1 MIFGAAAGYSLRSF
15 PEVAMRIF
23 RSIVLSLA
31 AFLFTTAAA
40 FAQYDTATVLGT
52 VFDAS
57 GAIVPGSKI
66 TLRNTATGVTA
77 MRTANGSG
85 EYEFTSVLPGDYVL
99 TTSAAGFQPETTA
112 FSVEVG
118 ARQRVDMKLQLGS
131 ATETVTVTSAAA
143 ELETDTSDNG
153 YTVQPREIVNLP
165 LNGREYADL
174 AKLTPGVHVST
185 TENESTTSRDASYN
199 VNGLRSSWNNFIL
212 DGLDNNSYGVDN
224 QGFSNQAIQPVLD
237 AVNEFRVTTD
247 NYSAEYGRAGGAI
260 INAATKSGTSQFH
273 GAAWDFIRNPAANAV
288 GPFPLTPG
296 SVPGP
301 NQNQFGGVF
310 GGPLP
315 LHWITRTGKTFF
327 FIDYEGVR
335 RTQHAP
341 LTATIPTPAQLTA
354 LLSGTTPFYD
364 SVGKVIPLVNPYT
377 TTYSASTPL
386 PGGIIPSSSL
396 VPFAKIVLTNLLNI
410 QNVAGQTAVAGTNF
424 TSNPAATLNSDKG
437 DGRFDW
443 AINER
448 ESFFVRY
455 SSRAGNVVD
464 PSPIPAPDYGKSNGN
479 TYQANQQIASG
490 YTRVLTPMSAL
501 DARIGFTWSQANRK
515 PFNLGGDN
523 ILADAGIPNAPTDPT
538 VSGGLNTQ
546 SITGFTQLGRSASTP
561 TTVNPFVIDPKINY
575 SLLHGKHSLK
585 FGYEYQ
591 HVSTVIS
598 NTHPQ
603 FGTDT
608 YKGLFT
614 QGKNTAPKLASSGV
628 TDPAYKQAWALA
640 DFAFGARSQYELSNN
655 TFVTDN
661 MRLHSAYA
669 QDDWRALSNLTLNIG
684 LRYEF
689 TTPVWES
696 SNELSNFNPA
706 TQQLT
711 LATPG
716 SLYNRGLVNPNW
728 LNFAPRF
735 GFSYS
740 VNPKTVIRGGFGIG
754 FVQFNR
760 VAGANELAS
769 NLPTSIDVPV
779 AQFAPAAKTGAQSL
793 CTSPQTQAPGS
804 CFMTTQQGYPNS
816 LLATPTAPYNLL
828 LNTPTYVPAHTPT
841 TYVESFQIN
850 VQREIANNLIFSI
863 GYVGN
868 AGVHELL
875 LADANQ
881 ATPNNVAG
889 SLTVQS
895 RRPYNGANC
904 CADISMAFN
913 EGHSNYNSL
922 QAKLEKRYS
931 NGLYLINSF
940 TWSHAMDDA
949 SGHLEDGSGDTEY
962 VNIYNLTADRGRSSY
977 DQPLNETLA
986 ITYDLPYG
994 KGRRFGSG
1002 APYLLQAIAG
1012 GWQTSV
1018 INQYT
1023 SGLTLNLTYTPTT
1036 TQVVDS
1042 TLLSGYYRPN
1052 VIGNPVL
1059 PSSSWVKTSTT
1070 LSYLNAA
1077 NVVVPTSNTNPF
1089 GYASRNSV
1097 RGPSYNTLDLS
1108 VHKRF
1113 RLWSES
1119 SALELRVDS
1128 FNTLNHANYQAPSDG
1143 NASDEGSTFGSITT
1157 AYPARELQGA
1167 FKLIF

>member
-1 MIFGAAAGYSLRSF
+1 
-15 PEVAMRIF
+15 MRMF
-23 RSIVLSLA
+23 RSVVLSLA
-31 AFLFTTAAA
+31 AFLFVTAVA

-66 TLRNTATGVTA
+66 TLKNTATGVTA
-77 MRTANGSG
+77 ERSTNQSG
-85 EYEFTSVLPGDYVL
+85 GYEFTSVLPGDYLL
-99 TTSAAGFQPETTA
+99 TTVSAGFQTESTA
-112 FSVEVG
+112 FSVAVG
-118 ARQRVDMKLQLGS
+118 ARQRVDMKLQLG

-143 ELETDTSDNG
+143 QLETDTSDNG
-153 YTVQPREIVNLP
+153 YTVQPREVTNLP

-174 AKLTPGVHVST
+174 AKLTPGVHTST
-185 TENESTTSRDASYN
+185 LENESSTSRDASYN

-237 AVNEFRVTTD
+237 AVNEFRVSTD
-247 NYSAEYGRAGGAI
+247 NYSAEYGRAGGAV
-260 INAATKSGTSQFH
+260 INASTKSGGSQFH

-301 NQNQFGGVF
+301 HQNQFGGVF

-315 LHWITRTGKTFF
+315 LHVITRTGKTFF
-327 FIDYEGVR
+327 FVDYEGVR
-335 RTQHAP
+335 RVQRAP
-341 LTATIPTPAQLTA
+341 LSATIPTAAQLNA
-354 LLSGTTPFYD
+354 LLSGNTPFYD
-364 SVGKVIPLVNPYT
+364 SVGNVINLVNPYT
-377 TTYSASTPL
+377 TTYTASTPI
-386 PGGIIPSSSL
+386 PGGIITASAL
-396 VPFAKIVLTNLLNI
+396 TPFAKIVLGNLV
-410 QNVAGQTAVAGTNF
+410 NVANQPGTAVASGNF
-424 TSNPAATLNSDKG
+424 TSNPSGTVNSDKG

-443 AINER
+443 DISQR
-448 ESFFVRY
+448 QSFFVRY
-455 SSRAGNVVD
+455 SSRAANVVD

-479 TYQANQQIASG
+479 TYQANQQVASG
-490 YTRVLTPMSAL
+490 YTFVLTPMSAL
-501 DARIGFTWSQANRK
+501 DVRIGFTWSQANRK

-523 ILADAGIPNAPTDPT
+523 ILADANIPNAPSDPT
-538 VSGGLNTQ
+538 ISGGLNTQ
-546 SITGFTQLGRSASTP
+546 SVTGFSPTWGRSASTP
-561 TTVNPFVIDPKINY
+561 TTVNPFAIDPKINY
-575 SLLHGKHSLK
+575 SLLRGKHSLK

-614 QGKNTAPKLASSGV
+614 EGSLKAKTLASTGAA
-628 TDPAYKQAWALA
+628 DPAYKQAWALA
-640 DFAFGARSQYELSNN
+640 DFAFGARSEYELSNN

-661 MRLHSAYA
+661 LRMHAAYA
-669 QDDWRALSNLTLNIG
+669 QDDWRALPNLTLNIG

-689 TTPVWES
+689 ATPVWES
-696 SNELSNFNPA
+696 NNHLSNFSPA

-728 LNFAPRF
+728 LNFAPRI

-760 VAGANELAS
+760 VAGADELAS

-779 AQFAPAAKTGAQSL
+779 LQFAPAAKTGAQPL
-793 CTSPQTQAPGS
+793 CTSPQTQTVGT
-804 CFMTTQQGYPNS
+804 CFVTTQQGYPNS
-816 LLATPTAPYNLL
+816 LLATPAAPFNLL
-828 LNTPTYVPAHTPT
+828 LNTPTYVPTHTPT
-841 TYVESFQIN
+841 TYVQSFQLN
-850 VQREIANNLIFSI
+850 VQRQIANNLTLSV

-868 AGVHELL
+868 TGVHELL
-875 LADANQ
+875 LADLNQ
-881 ATPNNVAG
+881 AAPNNAAG
-889 SLTVQS
+889 TLTLQS
-895 RRPYNGANC
+895 RRPFNGTSC
-904 CADISMAFN
+904 CSDISMAFN

-922 QAKLEKRYS
+922 QVKLEKRYS
-931 NGLYLINSF
+931 EGLYVINSF

-949 SGHLEDGSGDTEY
+949 SGHLEEANGDSEY
-962 VNIYNLTADRGRSSY
+962 VNLYNIAGDRGRSNF
-977 DQPLNETLA
+977 DQPINETLA

-994 KGRRFGSG
+994 HGRRYG
-1002 APYLLQAIAG
+1002 AGADYLMQAVAG
-1012 GWQTSV
+1012 GWQTTV

-1023 SGLTLNLTYTPTT
+1023 SGLPVNLTYTPLSA
-1036 TQVVDS
+1036 QDVDS
-1042 TLLSGYYRPN
+1042 SLLSAYYRAN
-1052 VIGNPVL
+1052 VSGNPLL
-1059 PSSSWVKTSTT
+1059 PSGSRVKTATYF
-1070 LSYLNAA
+1070 SYLNPA
-1077 NVVVPTSNTNPF
+1077 NVSAPTANNMPF
-1089 GYASRNSV
+1089 GNAARNIV
-1097 RGPSYNTLDLS
+1097 RGPNYDTLDLS

-1113 RLWSES
+1113 PLWSNS
-1119 SALELRVDS
+1119 SALELRVES
-1128 FNTLNHANYQAPSDG
+1128 FNTLNRTNYQAPDG
-1143 NASDEGSTFGSITT
+1143 NVSDTTFGQILPGSS
-1157 AYPARELQGA
+1157 YPARELQGA